1 VKARKVK
8 GLDPTG
14 AFADNA
20 RRIVAVRAQEVLD
33 IAGNAQE
40 PAQATAL
47 HDLRIAAKRLRYVLD
62 LTGSPDVVTQ
72 LKGLQDLLGELHD
85 CDVQLP
91 GIRTL
96 ARDLPD
102 REAVGVRTVA
112 VQLATRRATC
122 FERFHQQWPSIERSL
137 GALAR
142 VEVSP

>member
-8 GLDPTG
+8 GLDPAG
-14 AFADNA
+14 SFADNA

-33 IAGNAQE
+33 IAARAQD

-62 LTGSPDVVTQ
+62 LTGPPDAVTQ

-85 CDVQLP
+85 SDVQLP
-91 GIRTL
+91 EIRKL
-96 ARDLPD
+96 ARELHGP
-102 REAVGVRTVA
+102 EAVGVRTVA

-137 GALAR
+137 VALAR
-142 VEVSP
+142 VEVSQ